1 MPHDDL
7 QKEQG
12 RVLADKHVALYR
24 DGQGELHAITS
35 ICPHRGC
42 DVGWNDRDKVWD
54 CPCHGSRFTP
64 TGEVIRGPALE
75 PLAAVD
81 VPE

>member
-1 MPHDDL
+1 MPYDDL
-7 QKEQG
+7 SNGAG
-12 RVLADKHVALYR
+12 RVLTDRHVALYR
-24 DGQGELHAITS
+24 DGQGQLHAITS
-35 ICPHRGC
+35 ICTHKAC
-42 DVGWNDRDKVWD
+42 DVDWNEQDKVWD

-64 TGEVIRGPALE
+64 TGEVVSGPAQK

>member
-1 MPHDDL
+1 MSHDEL

-12 RVLADKHVALYR
+12 CVLTDKHVALYR
-24 DGQGELHAITS
+24 DGKGHLHAITS
-35 ICPHRGC
+35 ICPHMGC
-42 DVGWNDRDKVWD
+42 DVGWNDLDKVWD

-64 TGEVIRGPALE
+64 AGDVIHGPARK

>member
-1 MPHDDL
+1 MPHADL

-12 RVLADKHVALYR
+12 RVLTDQHVALYR
-24 DGQGELHAITS
+24 DGQGQLHAITS
-35 ICPHRGC
+35 ICTHRAC
-42 DVGWNDRDKVWD
+42 DVGWNDQGKTWD

-64 TGEVIRGPALE
+64 TGEVINGPAVM

-81 VPE
+81 VPG